1 MVKTDAWRAMVPED
15 YVYIAETDH
24 LLLRDLPNRA
34 TPALNVAFFFPY
46 MSAAPERQAAV
57 VRRYY
62 QGDHRDVQPVGPSPA
77 IMHVDTLKRLAPL
90 WLDLSVRLKRD
101 READAALGWVLEMWG
116 YSIACAALGVKN
128 YVWQQLQIEPSA
140 SWRQNLTAED
150 PYIYHY
156 TFGVEYSVD
165 GVPVVG
171 AVGEWSLDKRHY
183 FGALPPKQLAP
194 PPHCALECAWVLVAR
209 GQRGHARVQ
218 RIHHRPSAS

>member
-1 MVKTDAWRAMVPED
+1 MINRPWTIAQMVKTDAWRAMVPED

-24 LLLRDLPNRA
+24 ILLRDLPNRA

-90 WLDLSVRLKRD
+90 WLELSVRLKRD

-116 YSIACAALGVKN
+116 
-128 YVWQQLQIEPSA
+128 
-140 SWRQNLTAED
+140 
-150 PYIYHY
+150 
-156 TFGVEYSVD
+156 
-165 GVPVVG
+165 
-171 AVGEWSLDKRHY
+171 
-183 FGALPPKQLAP
+183 
-194 PPHCALECAWVLVAR
+194 
-209 GQRGHARVQ
+209 
-218 RIHHRPSAS
+218 

>member
-1 MVKTDAWRAMVPED
+1 MGSDQTRGFQVINRPWTIAQMVKTDAWRAMVPED

-46 MSAAPERQAAV
+46 MSSAPERQAAV

-90 WLDLSVRLKRD
+90 WLELSVRLKRD

-128 YVWQQLQIEPSA
+128 SVWQQLQIEPS
-140 SWRQNLTAED
+140 LLLMID
-150 PYIYHY
+150 
-156 TFGVEYSVD
+156 
-165 GVPVVG
+165 
-171 AVGEWSLDKRHY
+171 
-183 FGALPPKQLAP
+183 
-194 PPHCALECAWVLVAR
+194 
-209 GQRGHARVQ
+209 
-218 RIHHRPSAS
+218 